1 LLVLT
6 RKKGEKI
13 RINDDIIIEILEVNS
28 GTIKLGFTAPSNVK
42 IYRDELYTKIVDEN
56 RSAKSIKSD
65 DLKTLLE
72 VFKK

>member
-1 LLVLT
+1 MLVLT

>member
-1 LLVLT
+1 MLVLT

-28 GTIKLGFTAPSNVK
+28 GTIKLGFIAPSNVK